1 MAETKIPCGGWSI
14 DDSTLKFN
22 EDKILSVIGG
32 GGTGPQGPAG
42 QAATIQIGSVT
53 SGDAPAV
60 TNSGTE
66 TDAVLDFVL
75 QQGPAGPQG
84 PKGDK
89 GDAGATGPQG
99 EQGAKGEVGPQG
111 PQGEPGPQ
119 GPEGPQGPKGE
130 TGEQGP
136 AGPAGPQGEQGPQ
149 GPAGPS
155 KQGVAVPDVAGSEAA
170 DAITTI
176 NALLASLR
184 DAGLIA
190 SA

>member
-1 MAETKIPCGGWSI
+1 MALIKTPDGGFYF
-14 DDSTLKFN
+14 DDSQFDVDYEENLVTL
-22 EDKILSVIGG
+22 IGG

-75 QQGPAGPQG
+75 QQGPVGPQG

-89 GDAGATGPQG
+89 GETGDI
-99 EQGAKGEVGPQG
+99 
-111 PQGEPGPQ
+111 GPQ
-119 GPEGPQGPKGE
+119 GPEGPQGPKGDP
-130 TGEQGP
+130 GEQGP
-136 AGPAGPQGEQGPQ
+136 QGPQ

-155 KQGVAVPDVAGSEAA
+155 KQGVAVPDVSGTEAA

-190 SA
+190 SN

>member
-1 MAETKIPCGGWSI
+1 MAQKIIPCGGWYI

-22 EDKILSVIGG
+22 EDKVLSVVGG

-42 QAATIQIGSVT
+42 QAATIRVGSVT

-75 QQGPAGPQG
+75 QQGPQGPQG
-84 PKGDK
+84 PKGD
-89 GDAGATGPQG
+89 
-99 EQGAKGEVGPQG
+99 
-111 PQGEPGPQ
+111 
-119 GPEGPQGPKGE
+119 

-136 AGPAGPQGEQGPQ
+136 AGAKGDPGEQGPQ

-155 KQGVAVPDVAGSEAA
+155 KQGVAVPDVSGSEAA
-170 DAITTI
+170 DAIATL

-184 DAGLIA
+184 TAGLIA
-190 SA
+190 NN

>member
-1 MAETKIPCGGWSI
+1 MANIKTPDGGFYVKDTEFNVDYASNTV
-14 DDSTLKFN
+14 TLV
-22 EDKILSVIGG
+22 SGG
-32 GGTGPQGPAG
+32 GGAGPQGPAG

-66 TDAVLDFVL
+66 TAAVLDFVL
-75 QQGPAGPQG
+75 QQGPQGPQG
-84 PKGDK
+84 PKGD
-89 GDAGATGPQG
+89 
-99 EQGAKGEVGPQG
+99 
-111 PQGEPGPQ
+111 
-119 GPEGPQGPKGE
+119 KGE

-136 AGPAGPQGEQGPQ
+136 AGAKGDPGEQGPQ

-155 KQGVAVPDVAGSEAA
+155 KQGVAVPDVSGSEAA

-184 DAGLIA
+184 GAGLIA
-190 SA
+190 DS

>member
-1 MAETKIPCGGWSI
+1 MALIKTPDGGFYF
-14 DDSTLKFN
+14 DDSQFDVDYEENLVTLI
-22 EDKILSVIGG
+22 DGG
-32 GGTGPQGPAG
+32 GAGPQGPAG

-66 TDAVLDFVL
+66 TEAVLDFVL

-89 GDAGATGPQG
+89 GETGDI
-99 EQGAKGEVGPQG
+99 
-111 PQGEPGPQ
+111 GPQ
-119 GPEGPQGPKGE
+119 GPEGPQGPAGAKGD
-130 TGEQGP
+130 P
-136 AGPAGPQGEQGPQ
+136 GEQGPQ

-155 KQGVAVPDVAGSEAA
+155 KQGVAVPDVSGSEAA

-184 DAGLIA
+184 VAGLIA
-190 SA
+190 NS

>member
-1 MAETKIPCGGWSI
+1 MAQKIIPCGGWYI

-22 EDKILSVIGG
+22 ENKVLSVVGG

-53 SGDAPAV
+53 SGAAPDV

-66 TDAVLDFVL
+66 TEAVLDFVL

-84 PKGDK
+84 PQGPKGDK
-89 GDAGATGPQG
+89 G
-99 EQGAKGEVGPQG
+99 EQ
-111 PQGEPGPQ
+111 
-119 GPEGPQGPKGE
+119 
-130 TGEQGP
+130 GEQGP
-136 AGPAGPQGEQGPQ
+136 AGAKGDPGEQGPQ

-155 KQGVAVPDVAGSEAA
+155 KQGVAVPNVSGSEAA
-170 DAITTI
+170 DAITTL

-184 DAGLIA
+184 GAGLIA
-190 SA
+190 DS

>member
-1 MAETKIPCGGWSI
+1 MAYIKTPDGG
-14 DDSTLKFN
+14 FY
-22 EDKILSVIGG
+22 LSDEQFDVDYNAKTVEVIGG
-32 GGTGPQGPAG
+32 GSVGPAG
-42 QAATIQIGSVT
+42 KAATIQIGSVT
-53 SGDAPAV
+53 SGAAPAV

-89 GDAGATGPQG
+89 GEQGPAGAN
-99 EQGAKGEVGPQG
+99 GAKGDPGPQG
-111 PQGEPGPQ
+111 PQGE
-119 GPEGPQGPKGE
+119 
-130 TGEQGP
+130 
-136 AGPAGPQGEQGPQ
+136 QGEQGPQ

-155 KQGVAVPDVAGSEAA
+155 KQGVAVPDVSGSEAA

-184 DAGLIA
+184 AAGLIA

>member
-1 MAETKIPCGGWSI
+1 MALIKTPDGGFYF
-14 DDSTLKFN
+14 DDSQFNVDYEENLVTLI
-22 EDKILSVIGG
+22 DGG
-32 GGTGPQGPAG
+32 GAGPQGPAG

-66 TDAVLDFVL
+66 TEAVLDFVL
-75 QQGPAGPQG
+75 QQGPTGPQG

-89 GDAGATGPQG
+89 GETGG
-99 EQGAKGEVGPQG
+99 I
-111 PQGEPGPQ
+111 GPQ
-119 GPEGPQGPKGE
+119 GPEGP
-130 TGEQGP
+130 
-136 AGPAGPQGEQGPQ
+136 QGPQ

-155 KQGVAVPDVAGSEAA
+155 KQGVAVPDVSGSEVT

-184 DAGLIA
+184 AAGLIA
-190 SA
+190 NS

>member
-22 EDKILSVIGG
+22 KDKVLSVVGG
-32 GGTGPQGPAG
+32 GSAGPQGPAG

-66 TDAVLDFVL
+66 TAAVLDFVL

-84 PKGDK
+84 PKGD
-89 GDAGATGPQG
+89 
-99 EQGAKGEVGPQG
+99 
-111 PQGEPGPQ
+111 PGTQ
-119 GPEGPQGPKGE
+119 GPEGPQGPKGD

-136 AGPAGPQGEQGPQ
+136 AGAKGDPGDIGPQ

-155 KQGVAVPDVAGSEAA
+155 KQGVAVPDVSGSEAA

-190 SA
+190 NS

>member
-1 MAETKIPCGGWSI
+1 MAQKIIPCGGWYI

-22 EDKILSVIGG
+22 ENKVLSAVGG

-66 TDAVLDFVL
+66 TEAVLDFVL

-89 GDAGATGPQG
+89 GDAG
-99 EQGAKGEVGPQG
+99 PQG
-111 PQGEPGPQ
+111 PQGDPGPQ
-119 GPEGPQGPKGE
+119 GTE
-130 TGEQGP
+130 
-136 AGPAGPQGEQGPQ
+136 GPQ

-155 KQGVAVPDVAGSEAA
+155 KQGVAVPDVSGSEAA

-184 DAGLIA
+184 AAGLIA
-190 SA
+190 DS

>member
-1 MAETKIPCGGWSI
+1 MAEIKIPCGGWYI

-22 EDKILSVIGG
+22 ENKVLSVVGG
-32 GGTGPQGPAG
+32 GSAGPQGPAG

-84 PKGDK
+84 PKGEK
-89 GDAGATGPQG
+89 GDAGPQG
-99 EQGAKGEVGPQG
+99 E
-111 PQGEPGPQ
+111 Q
-119 GPEGPQGPKGE
+119 GPEGPQGPKGD

-136 AGPAGPQGEQGPQ
+136 AGAKGDPGEQGPQ

-155 KQGVAVPDVAGSEAA
+155 KQGVAVPDVSGSEAA
-170 DAITTI
+170 DAITTL

-184 DAGLIA
+184 AAGLIA
-190 SA
+190 DS

>member
-22 EDKILSVIGG
+22 KDKVLSVVGG
-32 GGTGPQGPAG
+32 GSAGPQGPAG

-66 TDAVLDFVL
+66 TEAVLDFVL

-84 PKGDK
+84 PKGDPS
-89 GDAGATGPQG
+89 PQG
-99 EQGAKGEVGPQG
+99 Q
-111 PQGEPGPQ
+111 
-119 GPEGPQGPKGE
+119 EGPQGPKGD

-136 AGPAGPQGEQGPQ
+136 AGAKGDPGEQGPQ

-155 KQGVAVPDVAGSEAA
+155 KQGVAVPDVSGSEAA

-184 DAGLIA
+184 TAGLIA
-190 SA
+190 DS

>member
-1 MAETKIPCGGWSI
+1 MAYIKTPDGG
-14 DDSTLKFN
+14 FY
-22 EDKILSVIGG
+22 LSDEQFDVDYNAKTVEVIGG
-32 GGTGPQGPAG
+32 GSAGPQGPAG
-42 QAATIQIGSVT
+42 QAATIQIGSVS
-53 SGDAPAV
+53 SGAAPAV

-89 GDAGATGPQG
+89 G
-99 EQGAKGEVGPQG
+99 
-111 PQGEPGPQ
+111 
-119 GPEGPQGPKGE
+119 E
-130 TGEQGP
+130 TGDI
-136 AGPAGPQGEQGPQ
+136 GPQ

-155 KQGVAVPDVAGSEAA
+155 KQGVAVPDVSGSEAA

-184 DAGLIA
+184 GAGLIA

>member
-1 MAETKIPCGGWSI
+1 MAYIKTPDGG
-14 DDSTLKFN
+14 FY
-22 EDKILSVIGG
+22 LSDEQFDVDYNAKTVKVIGG
-32 GGTGPQGPAG
+32 GSVGPQGPAG

-66 TDAVLDFVL
+66 TAAVLDFVL

-84 PKGDK
+84 L
-89 GDAGATGPQG
+89 QG
-99 EQGAKGEVGPQG
+99 EKGEQ
-111 PQGEPGPQ
+111 GPQ
-119 GPEGPQGPKGE
+119 GPEGPQGPKGD

-136 AGPAGPQGEQGPQ
+136 AGAKGDPGEQGPQGPQ

-155 KQGVAVPDVAGSEAA
+155 KQGVAVPNVSGSEAA
-170 DAITTI
+170 NAIETL
-176 NALLASLR
+176 NALLQSLR

-190 SA
+190 NS

>member
-22 EDKILSVIGG
+22 KDKVLSVVGG
-32 GGTGPQGPAG
+32 GSAGPQGPAG

-66 TDAVLDFVL
+66 TAAVLDFVL

-84 PKGDK
+84 PKGD
-89 GDAGATGPQG
+89 
-99 EQGAKGEVGPQG
+99 
-111 PQGEPGPQ
+111 PGT
-119 GPEGPQGPKGE
+119 QGPKGD

-136 AGPAGPQGEQGPQ
+136 AGAKGDPGEQGPQ

-155 KQGVAVPDVAGSEAA
+155 KQGVAVPDVSGSEAA

-184 DAGLIA
+184 TAGLIA
-190 SA
+190 DS

>member
-1 MAETKIPCGGWSI
+1 MANIKTPDGGFYL
-14 DDSTLKFN
+14 DDSQFDVDYEENLVTL
-22 EDKILSVIGG
+22 IAGG
-32 GGTGPQGPAG
+32 GSTGPQGPAG

-53 SGDAPAV
+53 SGAAPAV

-66 TDAVLDFVL
+66 TEAVLDFVL

-89 GDAGATGPQG
+89 GETGDI
-99 EQGAKGEVGPQG
+99 
-111 PQGEPGPQ
+111 GPQ
-119 GPEGPQGPKGE
+119 GPEGPQGPAGAKGD
-130 TGEQGP
+130 
-136 AGPAGPQGEQGPQ
+136 QGEQGPQ

-155 KQGVAVPDVAGSEAA
+155 KQGVAVPDVSGSEAA

-184 DAGLIA
+184 AAGLIA
-190 SA
+190 NS